1 MIKFF
6 RKIRQQLIAEKRVSQ
21 YLLYALG
28 EIVLV
33 VAGILIALAINN
45 GNEQRLT
52 RSKERIY
59 LKGLEEEFQV
69 SRQKLETL
77 IELNQQNIEGARSRN
92 GPASSIPS

>member
-52 RSKERIY
+52 RDKEQVY
-59 LKGLEEEFQV
+59 LKGCRKSLK
-69 SRQKLETL
+69 SASISWKTL
-77 IELNQQNIEGARSRN
+77 LSLISKTLKVPLPCS
-92 GPASSIPS
+92 AS